1 LPGDCLARERSRPI
15 KLKLKWSDALMAA
28 KALRH
33 DNKHPSGSPRHW
45 SAAVVRGLSLVG
57 IALAGGC
64 GLNSQA
70 QNASGVRL
78 YQQGFYQGA
87 QQRFQQAIYNDPTN
101 ADSYYNMAASY
112 HKQAAQTQ
120 QAGDLEQAESYYN
133 LCLDYN
139 PNHRDCYRGLAVLLS
154 EQGRSE
160 EAFRLMEGWA
170 LRNPAMA
177 DPKVE
182 LARLFE
188 EYGDKEAAQEHLLE
202 ALNVDPNNS
211 RALAAL
217 GKLREQ
223 SGQPEQALAVYQ
235 RSLMNNR
242 FQPEVAA
249 RVATL
254 QPVYGSRVLGAPT
267 VGGSRM
273 VNSQQPTFR

>member
-1 LPGDCLARERSRPI
+1 MALA
-15 KLKLKWSDALMAA
+15 
-28 KALRH
+28 ALRH
-33 DNKHPSGSPRHW
+33 DNGHHGERSRGRSVRLGC
-45 SAAVVRGLSLVG
+45 SMGLAAVM
-57 IALAGGC
+57 LASGC

-87 QQRFQQAIYNDPTN
+87 QQRFQQAIQNDPTN

-112 HKQAAQTQ
+112 HKLAAQTQ
-120 QAGDLEQAESYYN
+120 QATDLEQAESYYN

-177 DPKVE
+177 DPKIE
-182 LARLFE
+182 LARLFQ
-188 EYGDKEAAQEHLLE
+188 EYGDKEASQQHLLE
-202 ALNVDPNNS
+202 ALTVEPNNA

-217 GKLREQ
+217 GKLREEA
-223 SGQPEQALAVYQ
+223 GQPEQALAVYQ

-254 QPVYGSRVLGAPT
+254 QPVYGNRVLGAPT